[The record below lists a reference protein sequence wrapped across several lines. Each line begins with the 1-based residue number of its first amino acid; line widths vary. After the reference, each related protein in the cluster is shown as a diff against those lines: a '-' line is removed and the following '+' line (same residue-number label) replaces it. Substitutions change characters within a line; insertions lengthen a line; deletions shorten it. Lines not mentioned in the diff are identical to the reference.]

1 MALLSVAVE
10 HTSPD
15 NQPEAIPYCCS
26 DVLSVVWTD
35 LAVVFPHNITQ
46 RLQPT
51 GGAQDSFFTLCH
63 QVTPILLPCL
73 FFSSKEPGLRKSP
86 VERKG

>member
-51 GGAQDSFFTLCH
+51 GGAQDSF
-63 QVTPILLPCL
+63 LPRLPL
-73 FFSSKEPGLRKSP
+73 FSYHVYSFLVRSQGFAKAL
-86 VERKG
+86 